1 MDPLFT
7 KFDSEGSRQVQPEA
21 IRKEVNALDENYILN
36 VSEEDLVTALFP
48 KFKWNIPTLDEPVL
62 TGDRE
67 IERETRISEYG
78 ERCARK
84 VRMSE
89 ITVQI
94 PFSGDATFFRMRPPQ
109 TNWSPPK
116 ATIRS
121 ECLEI
126 AFEVENSEAVPRFGQ
141 AEQGQEDGAE
151 GSGRPRRHQALI
163 RFRYFR
169 SLMHSA

>member
-67 IERETRISEYG
+67 IERETRISE
-78 ERCARK
+78 
-84 VRMSE
+84 
-89 ITVQI
+89 
-94 PFSGDATFFRMRPPQ
+94 
-109 TNWSPPK
+109 PPK